1 MVKATK
7 DSYKCVYKPDGTYSY
22 PKVPVNLLRKKDQ
35 EYFENWEIT
44 GSRDC
49 DKQGKSKFPLTMWLK
64 DNLMPALMELSQR
77 LATQLGKKIHVRG
90 QWDNATP
97 HRESGLLSLIG
108 ELFGEHGWEWTMQP
122 ANTPLSNVMD
132 AAIFPALAKVG
143 TALQG
148 IMNGGR
154 YLQCEKIWE
163 VLEKAWNEYPED
175 KIVRA
180 FVHHAQVAAALF
192 ECNGGDDFV
201 KERNGLSFGVRK
213 VCRPYYGDNDTG
225 EEDSLD
231 LSSLAP
237 RQLADAK
244 GVVVEEIFDGVDID
258 SAAVKKLKY
267 DLPDMQQHNISEYLS
282 YNELDLIAGDP
293 EAVDYDNM
301 TEEEKNRYNKFVEA
315 WYAKCDKE
323 ERLT

>member
-1 MVKATK
+1 
-7 DSYKCVYKPDGTYSY
+7 
-22 PKVPVNLLRKKDQ
+22 
-35 EYFENWEIT
+35 
-44 GSRDC
+44 
-49 DKQGKSKFPLTMWLK
+49 
-64 DNLMPALMELSQR
+64 
-77 LATQLGKKIHVRG
+77 
-90 QWDNATP
+90 
-97 HRESGLLSLIG
+97 
-108 ELFGEHGWEWTMQP
+108 MQP

-175 KIVRA
+175 KIARA
-180 FVHHAQVAAALF
+180 FVHHAQVAAAMF
-192 ECNGGDDFV
+192 EYNGGDDFV

-237 RQLADAK
+237 RQLADVK

-258 SAAVKKLKY
+258 NAAVKKLKY
-267 DLPDMQQHNISEYLS
+267 DLPDMQQYNIIVSC
-282 YNELDLIAGDP
+282 II
-293 EAVDYDNM
+293 
-301 TEEEKNRYNKFVEA
+301 TKKI
-315 WYAKCDKE
+315 
-323 ERLT
+323 